1 MRLVMLRDMTR
12 PRKNPFR
19 PGPGVLPPLLAGRDA
34 ELALAEQ
41 RLAELAEGVSPPQD
55 LLFYGPRGNGKTTL
69 LIEIES
75 RARDRRLR
83 IESLPTHALVGIERL
98 VRELHDQTGR
108 LKGQVTGVS
117 IAGFGG
123 AATPNL
129 PTENIAR
136 LLASWVAADAGR
148 PLVIVL
154 DEAQAM
160 PPEVGAPLFE
170 GVQQVKGRGAPLL
183 MFAAGTPEAPRRI
196 RQAVTFTERGFVE
209 TPVGRLSRTDT
220 MRALTEPA
228 RAAGRPVADDA
239 AALLA
244 EQSQDYPFFIQLLGR
259 AAWDAAARASSDGG
273 ISLRAAQ
280 EAAIECREVIECFYA
295 DRYEEAETRRIE
307 AVLQPLARLF
317 GEHDGRVPH
326 SALKT
331 RLREFSESGSV
342 PLDDLALRQE
352 LSDLGVVW
360 SAEPGVWEMGIPS
373 FADYLLR
380 RP

>member
-1 MRLVMLRDMTR
+1 MLRDMTR

-34 ELALAEQ
+34 ELALAER
-41 RLAELAEGVSPPQD
+41 RLGDLAEGVSPPQD

-69 LIEIES
+69 LMEIES
-75 RARDRRLR
+75 RARDRGLR
-83 IESLPTHALVGIERL
+83 VESLPTHALVGIERL

-123 AATPNL
+123 AATPDL

-136 LLASWVAADAGR
+136 LLASWVAADARR

-183 MFAAGTPEAPRRI
+183 MLAAGTPEAPRRI
-196 RQAVTFTERGFVE
+196 RQAVTFTERGFE
-209 TPVGRLSRTDT
+209 FLPVGRLERPHTNA
-220 MRALTEPA
+220 ALSEPA
-228 RAAGRPVADDA
+228 RESGRPISEE
-239 AALLA
+239 ALARLA
-244 EQSQDYPFFIQLLGR
+244 EESQDYPYFVQLLGS
-259 AAWDAAARASSDGG
+259 AAWKAAAQADSAIDAAAAERAVAEFAARLEPFYSRRYRDAESRRLDSVLRPLASLVAAHGG
-273 ISLRAAQ
+273 TLTDSRLMPLLRGFGDDPSIPFDDISLR
-280 EAAIECREVIECFYA
+280 
-295 DRYEEAETRRIE
+295 D
-307 AVLQPLARLF
+307 
-317 GEHDGRVPH
+317 
-326 SALKT
+326 
-331 RLREFSESGSV
+331 
-342 PLDDLALRQE
+342 E
-352 LSDLGVVW
+352 LSDLGVLW
-360 SAEPGVWEMGIPS
+360 EIRDGVWEMGIPS